1 MLRDTMAGTVITE
14 DMVMAEEEGIVM
26 VVVDMDMDMGM
37 GMGMVM
43 EGLAMVD
50 VLEDTILMAIAE
62 DITAIAGDI
71 MVKVADIMVMV
82 GDIIISVNQ
91 IISGDGYI

>member
-26 VVVDMDMDMGM
+26 VVVDMDM
-37 GMGMVM
+37 GMVM
-43 EGLAMVD
+43 EGPAMVD
-50 VLEDTILMAIAE
+50 VLEDTILMAMDIMAIAE

-71 MVKVADIMVMV
+71 MVKVADIVVMV
-82 GDIIISVNQ
+82 ADIIISVNQ

>member
-26 VVVDMDMDMGM
+26 VVVDMDM
-37 GMGMVM
+37 GMVM
-43 EGLAMVD
+43 EGPAMVD
-50 VLEDTILMAIAE
+50 VLEDTILMAMDIMAIAE

-82 GDIIISVNQ
+82 ADIIISVNQ